1 MDDLLSGECSEGS
14 ALIQRLIFVTFSLQR
29 TPPSGLCCFLE
40 VTPTTA
46 EMEEKPQTQYQHYIP
61 QFLLRRF
68 AIPLLAGSGNGKN
81 RINNQKR
88 KAMLN
93 VVSLDKDPPEIG
105 TRLARKI
112 LGQEDMYKDDSMFSK
127 KEQMRIETKLGVI
140 EQAASRIIAKVADA
154 HEAGEN
160 EISLSRYDKDV
171 LRKFLFVMKYRG
183 VNFFDRFNHKTAE
196 EYDSNDRDAFL
207 DYMRAKGFKRPLDVW
222 FDNLTKIID
231 MPMDPAG
238 EWTQDLFDIIY
249 PGDAVWLFTNIRTMY
264 LAFVTPSD
272 LSEEFILTENS
283 FGIHE
288 GPVSCSVDRLTG
300 KQKTTAYTEFHVLS
314 VISPHL
320 AMVLRHNLLP
330 EPLEDKDIKVRD
342 GKKEQLAMNAQF
354 HYDPDHA
361 TSLLQDLPV
370 AKPRNSYTVVRNG
383 RLELARG
390 ADGVPR
396 AADTF
401 RFRFFRLESIH
412 VQTINAV
419 MLDQAHEISTLVFKS
434 KTALRR
440 ALEFYLSFPTQAK
453 GGHSLKT
460 ISERQDDPMLLL
472 FRKLE
477 HLAHTLGSDVK
488 AKYHIDP
495 LVDTDEPA
503 PLDEII
509 AEVLKTAKPTT
520 SNTLVDMVTTVL
532 LQVLIKSN
540 SNVLSIYAIDLITQA
555 DGRPS
560 YPKSVFEAVQLS
572 DPANL
577 NQHTKE
583 LFAVELQTW
592 ILVWE
597 MLAHRASQVPGAGL
611 DHYIKLMREQLAQ
624 IGIVPCSDPLPA
636 PAWISAQNASQFE
649 QQYFASQLCSPSQKN
664 MGVKAATKVPE
675 FSRQGLSK
683 AFDNIGRNIQEQ
695 DVSLRGNSE
704 LVKLD
709 ASARQIDSERDFQ
722 RGQIHSSQQ
731 RSKEYFKHN
740 LSTVP
745 VGVRDVS
752 DESSFRSGVALL
764 FFDVLYRGLFYL
776 FVFTVLVWPVLLNL
790 TRFWSSVLLAFTLFR
805 WFIFL
810 AFTPFRWVFLI
821 AFTLFRWFVLLAWA
835 LLRWF
840 GLLA

>member
-1 MDDLLSGECSEGS
+1 
-14 ALIQRLIFVTFSLQR
+14 
-29 TPPSGLCCFLE
+29 
-40 VTPTTA
+40 
-46 EMEEKPQTQYQHYIP
+46 MEQKSPESQFQHYIP

-68 AIPLLAGSGNGKN
+68 AIPSLAGRGNGKN
-81 RINNQKR
+81 RIKNQKR
-88 KAMLN
+88 NAMVN
-93 VVSLDKDPPEIG
+93 VVSLDNDPPKIG
-105 TRLARKI
+105 TKLVREI

-154 HEAGEN
+154 HEAGQN
-160 EISLSRYDKDV
+160 EITLSRYDKDV

-183 VNFFDRFNHKTAE
+183 VNFFNRFNHKTAK
-196 EYDSNDRDAFL
+196 EYNSDDRDAFL

-238 EWTQDLFDIIY
+238 EWTQELFDIIY

-300 KQKTTAYTEFHVLS
+300 KHKTTAYTEFHVLC

-320 AMVLRHNLLP
+320 AMVLRHNFLP
-330 EPLEDKDIKVRD
+330 EPLEDKDIIVRD
-342 GKKEQLAMNAQF
+342 GKKEELAMNAQF
-354 HYDPDHA
+354 HHDPDHA

-370 AKPRNSYTVVRNG
+370 AKARNSYTVVRNE

-401 RFRFFRLESIH
+401 RFRFFRLESVH

-477 HLAHTLGSDVK
+477 HLAQALGSDVK

-495 LVDTDEPA
+495 LVDTDETA
-503 PLDEII
+503 PLDETI
-509 AEVLKTAKPTT
+509 AEVLKTAKPTK
-520 SNTLVDMVTTVL
+520 SNTPVDMVTTVL
-532 LQVLIKSN
+532 LQVLIKSEL
-540 SNVLSIYAIDLITQA
+540 NVMAVYALDVITEA
-555 DGRPS
+555 DGQPS
-560 YPKSVFEAVQLS
+560 YPKRVFGAVQLS

-583 LFAVELQTW
+583 LFAVELKIW

-597 MLAHRASQVPGAGL
+597 IIAHQASQAPGVDLNHNIELIRA
-611 DHYIKLMREQLAQ
+611 KLARLGIISFSDSLAALAWTSPQYAIQVEQE
-624 IGIVPCSDPLPA
+624 
-636 PAWISAQNASQFE
+636 N
-649 QQYFASQLCSPSQKN
+649 FASQPYSSPQKN
-664 MGVKAATKVPE
+664 MNVKAAKKVSE

-683 AFDNIGRNIQEQ
+683 AFDNIGHDTQEQ

-704 LVKLD
+704 IIKLE
-709 ASARQIDSERDFQ
+709 AGARQTDNERNFQ
-722 RGQIHSSQQ
+722 REKIQSSQLGG
-731 RSKEYFKHN
+731 KEYFKDDF
-740 LSTVP
+740 STVP
-745 VGVRDVS
+745 VGVRYVS
-752 DESSFRSGVALL
+752 DEPGFRFGVALL
-764 FFDVLYRGLFYL
+764 SFDVLFPVLSYL
-776 FVFTVLVWPVLLNL
+776 FAFIL
-790 TRFWSSVLLAFTLFR
+790 FWWSVLLAFTLFR
-805 WFIFL
+805 WSIFL
-810 AFTPFRWVFLI
+810 AFTPFRWVFLL

-840 GLLA
+840 GLLTWHYFSG

>member
-1 MDDLLSGECSEGS
+1 
-14 ALIQRLIFVTFSLQR
+14 
-29 TPPSGLCCFLE
+29 
-40 VTPTTA
+40 
-46 EMEEKPQTQYQHYIP
+46 MEQKSPESQFQHYIP

-68 AIPLLAGSGNGKN
+68 AIPSLAGRGNGKN
-81 RINNQKR
+81 RIKNQKR
-88 KAMLN
+88 NAMVN
-93 VVSLDKDPPEIG
+93 VVSLDNDPPKIG
-105 TRLARKI
+105 TKLVMEI
-112 LGQEDMYKDDSMFSK
+112 LGQEDMYKDDSKFSK
-127 KEQMRIETKLGVI
+127 KEQMHIETKLGGI
-140 EQAASRIIAKVADA
+140 EQAASQIIAKVADA
-154 HEAGEN
+154 HEAGNN
-160 EISLSRYDKDV
+160 EITLSRYDKDV
-171 LRKFLFVMKYRG
+171 LRRFLFVMKYRG
-183 VNFFDRFNHKTAE
+183 VNFFNRFNHKTAE
-196 EYDSNDRDAFL
+196 EYNSDDRDAFL

-222 FDNLTKIID
+222 FDNLTKIIN
-231 MPMDPAG
+231 MRMDPAG
-238 EWTQDLFDIIY
+238 KWTQDLFDTIY
-249 PGDAVWLFTNIRTMY
+249 PGDALWLFMNIRTMY

-288 GPVSCSVDRLTG
+288 GPGSCSVNRLTG
-300 KQKTTAYTEFHVLS
+300 KQKMTAYTEFHLLS
-314 VISPHL
+314 VISPRL

-342 GKKEQLAMNAQF
+342 GKKEELAMNAQF
-354 HYDPDHA
+354 HHDPDHA

-370 AKPRNSYTVVRNG
+370 AKARNSYTIVRNG
-383 RLELARG
+383 RLKLARG

-401 RFRFFRLESIH
+401 RFRFFRLESRH
-412 VQTINAV
+412 VQMINTV
-419 MLDQAHEISTLVFKS
+419 MLDQAHVISTLVFKS
-434 KTALRR
+434 ENALRR

-460 ISERQDDPMLLL
+460 INERQDNPMLLL

-477 HLAHTLGSDVK
+477 HLAHALGSDVK

-495 LVDTDEPA
+495 LVDTDETA
-503 PLDEII
+503 PLDETI

-520 SNTLVDMVTTVL
+520 SNTPVDILTTVL
-532 LQVLIKSN
+532 LQVLIKSGLN
-540 SNVLSIYAIDLITQA
+540 IMSVYALDVITEA
-555 DGRPS
+555 DGQPS
-560 YPKSVFEAVQLS
+560 YPELVFRAVQLS

-583 LFAVELQTW
+583 LFAVGLNTW
-592 ILVWE
+592 ILIWE
-597 MLAHRASQVPGAGL
+597 HLAQRASQVPGADL
-611 DHYIKLMREQLAQ
+611 NHNIKMTREILAQ
-624 IGIVPCSDPLPA
+624 LGIEPSSNPHPA
-636 PAWISAQNASQFE
+636 LAHMSLLHPSQFE
-649 QQYFASQLCSPSQKN
+649 QKYFASQPCSPPQKN
-664 MGVKAATKVPE
+664 MGVKAATKVSE

-683 AFDNIGRNIQEQ
+683 AFDNIGSNIEKQ
-695 DVSLRGNSE
+695 DASLLGNSE
-704 LVKLD
+704 IVRLD
-709 ASARQIDSERDFQ
+709 ASARQTNSERNFQ
-722 RGQIHSSQQ
+722 REKIHSSQQ

-752 DESSFRSGVALL
+752 DESGFRSGVALL

-776 FVFTVLVWPVLLNL
+776 FVFTVIVWPVLLDF

-821 AFTLFRWFVLLAWA
+821 AFTLFRWFVLLVWA

-840 GLLA
+840 GRLA